1 MGAVGPDQRPGDLLL
16 LGPSGQERMVVI
28 KPGLTREEEGKNMS
42 PDKKGRMRT
51 EQSGM
56 HVL

>member
-1 MGAVGPDQRPGDLLL
+1 MGPDQRPGDLLL
-16 LGPSGQERMVVI
+16 LGPSGQEMMVGI
-28 KPGLTREEEGKNMS
+28 KSGLTREEEGKNMS
-42 PDKKGRMRT
+42 PDKKRRMRS